1 MTVVLLILKII
12 GIILAVLLGI
22 VVLGILL
29 ILFCPFR
36 YRIWGSY
43 HEKPDISIRVAWL
56 MHIFQF
62 RMDITETQQM
72 YLRIF
77 GFRKYLSRDEEET
90 NESEETSGLEEEN
103 ETTNTTDD
111 VFVEKETDRSDAAIE
126 ENGEAGTFENTENTE
141 DSTDVK
147 SSDVSHKL
155 PEKKISISQKVKRL
169 WKKIRDIWKKMK
181 RAFSNIKETAEKV
194 KKLYMDPQNKLAF
207 TKLKQSA
214 AKLFRVL
221 HPQKFRLQLKYSTG
235 SPDTTGQLLGVIAM
249 FPIGY
254 RNGWNVVPD
263 FTADAFYAD
272 AEFEVRGRFFGI
284 SLIKLACSIILD
296 KNCKRLYNKVTSI
309 FK

>member
-12 GIILAVLLGI
+12 GIILAALLGI

-29 ILFCPFR
+29 VLFCPFR

-56 MHIFQF
+56 MCIFQF
-62 RMDITETQQM
+62 RMDITDTQQM
-72 YLRIF
+72 YLRIL
-77 GFRKYLSRDEEET
+77 GFRKNLSREEKET
-90 NESEETSGLEEEN
+90 NESEESSGLEEES
-103 ETTNTTDD
+103 ETTNI
-111 VFVEKETDRSDAAIE
+111 VENAFDKKRIETNGSDAATVE
-126 ENGEAGTFENTENTE
+126 ENSGEEKFRNKE
-141 DSTDVK
+141 DPKDSIETKSTDVSRK
-147 SSDVSHKL
+147 T
-155 PEKKISISQKVKRL
+155 PEKKISISQKVKRI
-169 WKKIRDIWKKMK
+169 WEKIK
-181 RAFSNIKETAEKV
+181 RALFNIKETAVKI
-194 KKLYMDPQNKLAF
+194 KKLYMDPRNKLAF
-207 TKLKQSA
+207 TKLKQSV
-214 AKLFRVL
+214 AKFFRVL
-221 HPQKFRLQLKYSTG
+221 HPKKFQLKLKFSTG

-254 RNGWNVVPD
+254 RNGWNIVPD

-272 AEFEVRGRFFGI
+272 AEFDVRGRVLGI

>member
-12 GIILAVLLGI
+12 GIILAALLGT

-29 ILFCPFR
+29 VLFCPFR

-43 HEKPDISIRVAWL
+43 FEKPDISIRVAWL
-56 MHIFQF
+56 MCIFQF
-62 RMDITETQQM
+62 RMDITDTQQM
-72 YLRIF
+72 YLRIL
-77 GFRKYLSRDEEET
+77 GFRKNLSREEEET
-90 NESEETSGLEEEN
+90 NESEESSGLEEES
-103 ETTNTTDD
+103 ETTNT
-111 VFVEKETDRSDAAIE
+111 VENAFDKKRIETNRSDAATVE
-126 ENGEAGTFENTENTE
+126 ENSGEEEFRNKE
-141 DSTDVK
+141 DPKDSIETKSTDLSRK
-147 SSDVSHKL
+147 T

-169 WKKIRDIWKKMK
+169 WEKIK
-181 RAFSNIKETAEKV
+181 RALFNIKETAVKI
-194 KKLYMDPQNKLAF
+194 KKLYMDPRNKLAF
-207 TKLKQSA
+207 TKLKQSV
-214 AKLFRVL
+214 AKFFRVL
-221 HPQKFRLQLKYSTG
+221 HPKKFQLKLKFSTG

-254 RNGWNVVPD
+254 RNGWNIVPD

-272 AEFEVRGRFFGI
+272 AEFDVRGRVFGI

>member
-12 GIILAVLLGI
+12 GIILATLLGT

-29 ILFCPFR
+29 VLFCPFC

-56 MHIFQF
+56 MCIFQF
-62 RMDITETQQM
+62 RMDITDTQQM
-72 YLRIF
+72 YLRIL
-77 GFRKYLSRDEEET
+77 GFRKNLSREEEET
-90 NESEETSGLEEEN
+90 NESEESSGLEEES
-103 ETTNTTDD
+103 ETTNT
-111 VFVEKETDRSDAAIE
+111 VENAFDKKRIETNRSDAATVE
-126 ENGEAGTFENTENTE
+126 ENSGEEEFRNKE
-141 DSTDVK
+141 DPKDSIETKSTDVSRK
-147 SSDVSHKL
+147 T
-155 PEKKISISQKVKRL
+155 PEKKISISQKVKRI
-169 WKKIRDIWKKMK
+169 WEKIK
-181 RAFSNIKETAEKV
+181 RALFNIKETTVKI
-194 KKLYMDPQNKLAF
+194 KKLYMDPRNKLAF
-207 TKLKQSA
+207 TKLKQSV
-214 AKLFRVL
+214 AKFFRVL
-221 HPQKFRLQLKYSTG
+221 HPKKFQLKLKFSTG

-254 RNGWNVVPD
+254 RNGWNIVPD

-272 AEFEVRGRFFGI
+272 AEFDVRGRVLGI

>member
-12 GIILAVLLGI
+12 GIILAALLGT

-29 ILFCPFR
+29 VLFCPFR

-56 MHIFQF
+56 MCIFQF
-62 RMDITETQQM
+62 RMDITDTQQM
-72 YLRIF
+72 YLRIL
-77 GFRKYLSRDEEET
+77 GFRKNLSREEEET
-90 NESEETSGLEEEN
+90 NESEESSGLEEES
-103 ETTNTTDD
+103 ETTNT
-111 VFVEKETDRSDAAIE
+111 VENAFDKKRIETNRSDVATVE
-126 ENGEAGTFENTENTE
+126 ENSGEEEFRNKE
-141 DSTDVK
+141 DPKDSIEMKSTDLSRK
-147 SSDVSHKL
+147 T

-169 WKKIRDIWKKMK
+169 WEKIK
-181 RAFSNIKETAEKV
+181 RALFNIKETAVKI
-194 KKLYMDPQNKLAF
+194 KKLYMDPRNKLAF
-207 TKLKQSA
+207 TKLKQSV
-214 AKLFRVL
+214 AKFFRVL
-221 HPQKFRLQLKYSTG
+221 HPKKFQLKLKFSTG

-254 RNGWNVVPD
+254 RNGWNIVPD

-272 AEFEVRGRFFGI
+272 AEFDVRGRVLGI

>member
-12 GIILAVLLGI
+12 GIILAALLGI

-29 ILFCPFR
+29 VLFCPFR

-56 MHIFQF
+56 MCIFQF
-62 RMDITETQQM
+62 RMDITDTQQM
-72 YLRIF
+72 YLRIL
-77 GFRKYLSRDEEET
+77 GFRKNLSREKEET
-90 NESEETSGLEEEN
+90 NESEESSGLEEES
-103 ETTNTTDD
+103 ETTNT
-111 VFVEKETDRSDAAIE
+111 VENAFDKKRIETNRSDAATVE
-126 ENGEAGTFENTENTE
+126 ENSGEEEFRNKE
-141 DSTDVK
+141 DPKDSIETKSTDVSRK
-147 SSDVSHKL
+147 T
-155 PEKKISISQKVKRL
+155 PEKKISISQKVKRI
-169 WKKIRDIWKKMK
+169 WEKIK
-181 RAFSNIKETAEKV
+181 RALFNIKETAVKI
-194 KKLYMDPQNKLAF
+194 KKLYMDPRNKLAF
-207 TKLKQSA
+207 TKLKQSV
-214 AKLFRVL
+214 AKFFRVL
-221 HPQKFRLQLKYSTG
+221 HPKKFQLKLKFSTG

-254 RNGWNVVPD
+254 RNGWNIVPD

-272 AEFEVRGRFFGI
+272 AEFDVRGRVLGI

>member
-12 GIILAVLLGI
+12 GIILAALLGT

-29 ILFCPFR
+29 VLFCPFR

-56 MHIFQF
+56 MCIFQF
-62 RMDITETQQM
+62 RMDITDTQQM
-72 YLRIF
+72 YLRIL
-77 GFRKYLSRDEEET
+77 GFRKNLSREEEET
-90 NESEETSGLEEEN
+90 NESEESSGLEEES
-103 ETTNTTDD
+103 ETTNT
-111 VFVEKETDRSDAAIE
+111 VENAFDKKRIETNKSDAATVE
-126 ENGEAGTFENTENTE
+126 ENSGEEEFRNKE
-141 DSTDVK
+141 DPKDSIETKSTDLSRK
-147 SSDVSHKL
+147 T

-169 WKKIRDIWKKMK
+169 WEKIK
-181 RAFSNIKETAEKV
+181 RALFNIKETAVKI
-194 KKLYMDPQNKLAF
+194 KKLYMDPRNKLAF
-207 TKLKQSA
+207 TKLKQSV
-214 AKLFRVL
+214 AKFFRVL
-221 HPQKFRLQLKYSTG
+221 HPKKFQLKLKFSTG
-235 SPDTTGQLLGVIAM
+235 SPDTTGQLLGVITM

-254 RNGWNVVPD
+254 RNGWNIVPD

-272 AEFEVRGRFFGI
+272 AEFDVRGRVLGI

>member
-12 GIILAVLLGI
+12 GIILAALLGI

-29 ILFCPFR
+29 VLFCPFR

-56 MHIFQF
+56 MCIFQF
-62 RMDITETQQM
+62 RMDITDTQQM
-72 YLRIF
+72 YLRIL
-77 GFRKYLSRDEEET
+77 GFRKNLSREEEET
-90 NESEETSGLEEEN
+90 NESEESSGLEEES
-103 ETTNTTDD
+103 ETTNT
-111 VFVEKETDRSDAAIE
+111 VENAFDKKRIETNRSDAATVE
-126 ENGEAGTFENTENTE
+126 ENSGEEEFRNKE
-141 DSTDVK
+141 DPKDSIETKSTDVSRK
-147 SSDVSHKL
+147 T
-155 PEKKISISQKVKRL
+155 PEKEISISQKVKRI
-169 WKKIRDIWKKMK
+169 WEKIK
-181 RAFSNIKETAEKV
+181 RALFNIKETAVKI
-194 KKLYMDPQNKLAF
+194 KKLYMDPRNKLAF
-207 TKLKQSA
+207 TKLKQSV
-214 AKLFRVL
+214 AKFFRVL
-221 HPQKFRLQLKYSTG
+221 HPKKFQLKLKFSTG

-254 RNGWNVVPD
+254 RNGWNIVPD

-272 AEFEVRGRFFGI
+272 AEFDVRGRVWGI

>member
-12 GIILAVLLGI
+12 GIILAALLGI

-29 ILFCPFR
+29 VLFCPFR

-56 MHIFQF
+56 MCIFQF
-62 RMDITETQQM
+62 RMDITDTQQM
-72 YLRIF
+72 YLRIL
-77 GFRKYLSRDEEET
+77 GFRKNLSREEKET
-90 NESEETSGLEEEN
+90 NESEESSGLEEES
-103 ETTNTTDD
+103 ETTNT
-111 VFVEKETDRSDAAIE
+111 VENAFDKKRIETNRSDAATVE
-126 ENGEAGTFENTENTE
+126 ENSGEEEFRNKE
-141 DSTDVK
+141 DPKDSIETKSTDVSRK
-147 SSDVSHKL
+147 T
-155 PEKKISISQKVKRL
+155 PEKKISISQKVKRI
-169 WKKIRDIWKKMK
+169 WEKIK
-181 RAFSNIKETAEKV
+181 RALFNIKETAVKI
-194 KKLYMDPQNKLAF
+194 KKLYMDPRNKLAF
-207 TKLKQSA
+207 TKLKQSV
-214 AKLFRVL
+214 AKFFRVL
-221 HPQKFRLQLKYSTG
+221 HPKKFQLKLKFSTG

-254 RNGWNVVPD
+254 RNGWNIVPD

-272 AEFEVRGRFFGI
+272 VEFDVRGRVLGI

>member
-12 GIILAVLLGI
+12 GIILAALLGT

-29 ILFCPFR
+29 VLFCPFR

-56 MHIFQF
+56 MCIFQF
-62 RMDITETQQM
+62 RMDITDTQQM
-72 YLRIF
+72 YLRLL
-77 GFRKYLSRDEEET
+77 GFRKNLSREEEET
-90 NESEETSGLEEEN
+90 NESEESSGLEEES
-103 ETTNTTDD
+103 ETTNT
-111 VFVEKETDRSDAAIE
+111 VENAFDKKRIETNRSDAATVE
-126 ENGEAGTFENTENTE
+126 ENSGEEEFRNKE
-141 DSTDVK
+141 DPKDSIETKSTDLSRK
-147 SSDVSHKL
+147 T

-169 WKKIRDIWKKMK
+169 WEKIK
-181 RAFSNIKETAEKV
+181 RALFNIKETAVKI
-194 KKLYMDPQNKLAF
+194 KKLYMDPRNKLAF
-207 TKLKQSA
+207 TKLKQSV
-214 AKLFRVL
+214 AKFFRVL
-221 HPQKFRLQLKYSTG
+221 HPKKFQLKLKFSTG

-254 RNGWNVVPD
+254 RNGWNIVPD

-272 AEFEVRGRFFGI
+272 AEFDVRGRVLGI

>member
-12 GIILAVLLGI
+12 GIILAALLGT

-29 ILFCPFR
+29 VLFCPFR

-56 MHIFQF
+56 MCIFQF
-62 RMDITETQQM
+62 RMDITDTQQM
-72 YLRIF
+72 YLRIL
-77 GFRKYLSRDEEET
+77 GFRKNLSHEEEET
-90 NESEETSGLEEEN
+90 NESEESSGLEEES
-103 ETTNTTDD
+103 ETTNT
-111 VFVEKETDRSDAAIE
+111 VENAFDKKRIETNRSDAATVE
-126 ENGEAGTFENTENTE
+126 ENSGEEEFRNKE
-141 DSTDVK
+141 DPKDSIETKSTDLSRK
-147 SSDVSHKL
+147 T

-169 WKKIRDIWKKMK
+169 WEKIK
-181 RAFSNIKETAEKV
+181 RALFNIKETAVKI
-194 KKLYMDPQNKLAF
+194 KKLYMDPRNKLAF
-207 TKLKQSA
+207 TKLKQSV
-214 AKLFRVL
+214 AKFFRVL
-221 HPQKFRLQLKYSTG
+221 HPKKFQLKLKFSTG

-254 RNGWNVVPD
+254 RNGWNIVPD

-272 AEFEVRGRFFGI
+272 AEFDVRGRVLGI

>member
-12 GIILAVLLGI
+12 GIILAALLGT

-29 ILFCPFR
+29 VLFCPFR

-56 MHIFQF
+56 MCIFQF
-62 RMDITETQQM
+62 RMDITDTQQM
-72 YLRIF
+72 YLRIL
-77 GFRKYLSRDEEET
+77 GFRKNLSREEEET
-90 NESEETSGLEEEN
+90 NESEESSGLEEES
-103 ETTNTTDD
+103 ETTNT
-111 VFVEKETDRSDAAIE
+111 VENAFDKKRIENNRSDAATVE
-126 ENGEAGTFENTENTE
+126 ENSGEEEFRNKE
-141 DSTDVK
+141 DPKDSIETKSTDLSRK
-147 SSDVSHKL
+147 T

-169 WKKIRDIWKKMK
+169 WEKIK
-181 RAFSNIKETAEKV
+181 RALFNIKETAVKI
-194 KKLYMDPQNKLAF
+194 KKLYMDPRNKLAF
-207 TKLKQSA
+207 TKLKQSV
-214 AKLFRVL
+214 AKFFRVL
-221 HPQKFRLQLKYSTG
+221 HPKKFQLKLKFSTG

-254 RNGWNVVPD
+254 RNGWNIVPD

-272 AEFEVRGRFFGI
+272 AEFDVRGRVLGI

>member
-12 GIILAVLLGI
+12 GIILAALLGI

-29 ILFCPFR
+29 VLFCPFR

-56 MHIFQF
+56 MCIFQF
-62 RMDITETQQM
+62 RMDITDTQQM
-72 YLRIF
+72 YLRIL
-77 GFRKYLSRDEEET
+77 GFRKNLSREEEET
-90 NESEETSGLEEEN
+90 NESEESSGLEEES
-103 ETTNTTDD
+103 ETTNT
-111 VFVEKETDRSDAAIE
+111 VENAFDKKRIETNRSDVATVE
-126 ENGEAGTFENTENTE
+126 ENSGEEEFRNKE
-141 DSTDVK
+141 DPKDSIETKSTDVSRK
-147 SSDVSHKL
+147 T
-155 PEKKISISQKVKRL
+155 PEKKISISQKVKRI
-169 WKKIRDIWKKMK
+169 WEKIK
-181 RAFSNIKETAEKV
+181 RALFNIKETAVKI
-194 KKLYMDPQNKLAF
+194 KKLYMDPRNKLAF
-207 TKLKQSA
+207 TKLKQSV
-214 AKLFRVL
+214 AKFFRVL
-221 HPQKFRLQLKYSTG
+221 HPKKFQLKLKFSTG

-254 RNGWNVVPD
+254 RNGWNIVPD

-272 AEFEVRGRFFGI
+272 TEFDVRGRVLGI

>member
-12 GIILAVLLGI
+12 GIILAALLGI

-29 ILFCPFR
+29 VLFCPFR

-56 MHIFQF
+56 MCIFQF
-62 RMDITETQQM
+62 RMDITDTQQM
-72 YLRIF
+72 YLRIL
-77 GFRKYLSRDEEET
+77 GFRKNLSREEEET
-90 NESEETSGLEEEN
+90 NESEESSGLEEES
-103 ETTNTTDD
+103 ETTNT
-111 VFVEKETDRSDAAIE
+111 VENAFDKKRIETNRSDVATVE
-126 ENGEAGTFENTENTE
+126 ENSGEEEFRNKE
-141 DSTDVK
+141 DPKDSIETKSTDVSRK
-147 SSDVSHKL
+147 T
-155 PEKKISISQKVKRL
+155 PEKKISISQKVKRI
-169 WKKIRDIWKKMK
+169 WEKIK
-181 RAFSNIKETAEKV
+181 RALFNIKETAVKI
-194 KKLYMDPQNKLAF
+194 KKLYMDPRNKLAY
-207 TKLKQSA
+207 TKLKQSV
-214 AKLFRVL
+214 AKFFRVL
-221 HPQKFRLQLKYSTG
+221 HPKKFQLKLKFSTG

-254 RNGWNVVPD
+254 RNGWNIVPD

-272 AEFEVRGRFFGI
+272 TEFDVRGRVLGI

>member
-12 GIILAVLLGI
+12 GIILAALLGT

-29 ILFCPFR
+29 VLFCPFR

-56 MHIFQF
+56 MCIFQF
-62 RMDITETQQM
+62 RMDITDTQQM
-72 YLRIF
+72 YLRIL
-77 GFRKYLSRDEEET
+77 GFRKNLSREEEET
-90 NESEETSGLEEEN
+90 NESEESSGLEEES
-103 ETTNTTDD
+103 ETTNT
-111 VFVEKETDRSDAAIE
+111 VENAFDKKRIETNRSDAATVE
-126 ENGEAGTFENTENTE
+126 ENSGEEEFRNKE
-141 DSTDVK
+141 DPKDSIETKSTDLSRK
-147 SSDVSHKL
+147 T
-155 PEKKISISQKVKRL
+155 PEKKISTSQKVKRL
-169 WKKIRDIWKKMK
+169 WEKIK
-181 RAFSNIKETAEKV
+181 RALFNIKETAVKI
-194 KKLYMDPQNKLAF
+194 KKLYMDPRNKLAF
-207 TKLKQSA
+207 TKLKQSV
-214 AKLFRVL
+214 AKFFRVL
-221 HPQKFRLQLKYSTG
+221 HPKKFQLKLKFSTG

-254 RNGWNVVPD
+254 RNGWNIVPD

-272 AEFEVRGRFFGI
+272 AEFDVRGRVLGI

>member
-12 GIILAVLLGI
+12 GIILSALLGT

-29 ILFCPFR
+29 VLFCPFR

-56 MHIFQF
+56 MCIFQF
-62 RMDITETQQM
+62 RMDITDTQQM
-72 YLRIF
+72 YLRIL
-77 GFRKYLSRDEEET
+77 GFRKNLSREEEET
-90 NESEETSGLEEEN
+90 NESEESSGLEEES
-103 ETTNTTDD
+103 ETTNT
-111 VFVEKETDRSDAAIE
+111 VENAFDKKRIETNRSDAATVE
-126 ENGEAGTFENTENTE
+126 ENSGEEEFRNKE
-141 DSTDVK
+141 DPKDSIETKSTDLSRK
-147 SSDVSHKL
+147 T

-169 WKKIRDIWKKMK
+169 WEKIK
-181 RAFSNIKETAEKV
+181 RALFNIKETAVKI
-194 KKLYMDPQNKLAF
+194 KKLYMDPRNKLAF
-207 TKLKQSA
+207 TKLKQSV
-214 AKLFRVL
+214 AKFFRVL
-221 HPQKFRLQLKYSTG
+221 HPKKFQLKLKFSTG

-254 RNGWNVVPD
+254 RNGWNIVPD

-272 AEFEVRGRFFGI
+272 AEFDVRGRVLGI

>member
-12 GIILAVLLGI
+12 GIILAALLEI

-29 ILFCPFR
+29 VLFCPFR

-56 MHIFQF
+56 MCIFQF
-62 RMDITETQQM
+62 RIDITDTQQM
-72 YLRIF
+72 YLRIL
-77 GFRKYLSRDEEET
+77 GFRKNLSREEEET
-90 NESEETSGLEEEN
+90 NESEESSGLEEES
-103 ETTNTTDD
+103 ETTNT
-111 VFVEKETDRSDAAIE
+111 VENAFDKKRIETNRSDAATVE
-126 ENGEAGTFENTENTE
+126 ENSGEEEFRNKE
-141 DSTDVK
+141 DPKDSIETKSTDVSRK
-147 SSDVSHKL
+147 T
-155 PEKKISISQKVKRL
+155 PEKKISISQKVKRI
-169 WKKIRDIWKKMK
+169 WEKIK
-181 RAFSNIKETAEKV
+181 RALFNIKETTVKI
-194 KKLYMDPQNKLAF
+194 KKLYMDPRNKLAF
-207 TKLKQSA
+207 TKLKQSV
-214 AKLFRVL
+214 AKFFRVL
-221 HPQKFRLQLKYSTG
+221 HPKKFQLKLKFSTG

-254 RNGWNVVPD
+254 RNGWNIVPD

-272 AEFEVRGRFFGI
+272 AEFDVRGRVLGI

>member
-29 ILFCPFR
+29 VLFCPFR

-77 GFRKYLSRDEEET
+77 GFRKYLSRNQEET
-90 NESEETSGLEEEN
+90 SESEEISGLEEEN
-103 ETTNTTDD
+103 KATNTVDD
-111 VFVEKETDRSDAAIE
+111 VSVENETDRSDTAIEE
-126 ENGEAGTFENTENTE
+126 ENGEAGVFENTK
-141 DSTDVK
+141 DSTEVK
-147 SSDVSHKL
+147 SSDVSHKS

-169 WKKIRDIWKKMK
+169 WEKIRDIWKKVK
-181 RAFSNIKETAEKV
+181 RAFSDIKETVAKI

-214 AKLFRVL
+214 ARFFRVL
-221 HPQKFRLQLKYSTG
+221 HPKKFRLQLKYSTG
-235 SPDTTGQLLGVIAM
+235 SPNTTGQLLGVIAM

-272 AEFEVRGRFFGI
+272 AEFDVRGRFFGI

>member
-12 GIILAVLLGI
+12 GIILAALLGT

-29 ILFCPFR
+29 VLFCPFR

-56 MHIFQF
+56 MCIFQF
-62 RMDITETQQM
+62 RMDITDTQQM
-72 YLRIF
+72 YLRIL
-77 GFRKYLSRDEEET
+77 GFRKNLSREEEET
-90 NESEETSGLEEEN
+90 NESEESSGLEEES
-103 ETTNTTDD
+103 ETTNT
-111 VFVEKETDRSDAAIE
+111 VENAFDKKRIETNRSDAATVE
-126 ENGEAGTFENTENTE
+126 ENSGEEEFRNKE
-141 DSTDVK
+141 DPKDFIETKSTDLSRK
-147 SSDVSHKL
+147 T

-169 WKKIRDIWKKMK
+169 WEKIK
-181 RAFSNIKETAEKV
+181 RALFNIKETAVKI
-194 KKLYMDPQNKLAF
+194 KKLYMDPRNKLAF
-207 TKLKQSA
+207 TKLKQSV
-214 AKLFRVL
+214 AKFFRVL
-221 HPQKFRLQLKYSTG
+221 HPKKFQLKLKFSTG

-254 RNGWNVVPD
+254 RNGWNIVPD

-272 AEFEVRGRFFGI
+272 AEFDVRGRVLGI

>member
-1 MTVVLLILKII
+1 MTVVILILKII
-12 GIILAVLLGI
+12 GIILAALLGT

-29 ILFCPFR
+29 VLFCPFR

-56 MHIFQF
+56 MCIFQF
-62 RMDITETQQM
+62 RMDITDTQQM
-72 YLRIF
+72 YLRIL
-77 GFRKYLSRDEEET
+77 GFRKNLSREEEET
-90 NESEETSGLEEEN
+90 NESEESSGLEEES
-103 ETTNTTDD
+103 ETTNT
-111 VFVEKETDRSDAAIE
+111 VENAFDKKRIETNRSDAATVE
-126 ENGEAGTFENTENTE
+126 ENSGEEEFRNKE
-141 DSTDVK
+141 DPKDSIETKSTDLSRK
-147 SSDVSHKL
+147 T

-169 WKKIRDIWKKMK
+169 WEKIK
-181 RAFSNIKETAEKV
+181 RALFNIKETAVKI
-194 KKLYMDPQNKLAF
+194 KKLYMDPRNKLAF
-207 TKLKQSA
+207 TKLKQSV
-214 AKLFRVL
+214 AKFFRVL
-221 HPQKFRLQLKYSTG
+221 HPKKFQLKLKFSTG

-254 RNGWNVVPD
+254 RNGWNIVPD

-272 AEFEVRGRFFGI
+272 AEFDVRGRVLGI

>member
-22 VVLGILL
+22 VVLGILFV
-29 ILFCPFR
+29 LFCPFR

-43 HEKPDISIRVAWL
+43 HEKQDISIRVVWL

-62 RMDITETQQM
+62 RMDITETQHM

-77 GFRKYLSRDEEET
+77 GFRKYLSRNQEET
-90 NESEETSGLEEEN
+90 SESEEISGLEEEN
-103 ETTNTTDD
+103 
-111 VFVEKETDRSDAAIE
+111 
-126 ENGEAGTFENTENTE
+126 GEAGAFENTE
-141 DSTDVK
+141 DSTEVK
-147 SSDVSHKL
+147 SSDVSHKS

-169 WKKIRDIWKKMK
+169 WEKIRDIWKKMK
-181 RAFSNIKETAEKV
+181 RAFSDIKETVAKI

-221 HPQKFRLQLKYSTG
+221 HPKKFRLQLKYSTG

-272 AEFEVRGRFFGI
+272 AEFDVRGRFFGI

>member
-29 ILFCPFR
+29 VLFCPFR

-77 GFRKYLSRDEEET
+77 GFRKYLSRGEEET
-90 NESEETSGLEEEN
+90 NESEETSGLEEES
-103 ETTNTTDD
+103 ETTNT
-111 VFVEKETDRSDAAIE
+111 VENAFDKKRIETNRSDAVTVE
-126 ENGEAGTFENTENTE
+126 ENSGEEEFRNKE
-141 DSTDVK
+141 DPKDSIETKSTDVSRK
-147 SSDVSHKL
+147 T
-155 PEKKISISQKVKRL
+155 PEKKISISQKVKRI
-169 WKKIRDIWKKMK
+169 WEKIK
-181 RAFSNIKETAEKV
+181 RALFNIKETAVKI
-194 KKLYMDPQNKLAF
+194 KKLYMDPRNKLAF
-207 TKLKQSA
+207 TKLKQLV
-214 AKLFRVL
+214 AKFFRVL
-221 HPQKFRLQLKYSTG
+221 HPKKFQLKLKFSTG

-272 AEFEVRGRFFGI
+272 AEFDVRGRFFGI

>member
-12 GIILAVLLGI
+12 GIILAALLGT

-29 ILFCPFR
+29 VLFCPFR

-56 MHIFQF
+56 MCIFQF
-62 RMDITETQQM
+62 RMDITDTQQM
-72 YLRIF
+72 YLRIL
-77 GFRKYLSRDEEET
+77 GFRKNLSREEEET
-90 NESEETSGLEEEN
+90 NESEESSGLEEES
-103 ETTNTTDD
+103 ETTNT
-111 VFVEKETDRSDAAIE
+111 VENAFDKKRIETNRSDSATVE
-126 ENGEAGTFENTENTE
+126 ENSGEEEFRNKE
-141 DSTDVK
+141 DPKDSIETKSTDLSRK
-147 SSDVSHKL
+147 T

-169 WKKIRDIWKKMK
+169 WEKIK
-181 RAFSNIKETAEKV
+181 RALFNIKETAVKI
-194 KKLYMDPQNKLAF
+194 KKLYMDPRNKLAF
-207 TKLKQSA
+207 TKLKQSV
-214 AKLFRVL
+214 AKFFRVL
-221 HPQKFRLQLKYSTG
+221 HPKKFQLKLKFSTG

-254 RNGWNVVPD
+254 RNGWNIVPD

-272 AEFEVRGRFFGI
+272 AEFDVRGRVLGI

>member
-12 GIILAVLLGI
+12 GIILAALLGT

-29 ILFCPFR
+29 VLFCPFR

-56 MHIFQF
+56 MCIFQF
-62 RMDITETQQM
+62 RMDITDTQQM
-72 YLRIF
+72 YLRIL
-77 GFRKYLSRDEEET
+77 GFRKNLSREEEET
-90 NESEETSGLEEEN
+90 NESEESSGLEEES
-103 ETTNTTDD
+103 ETTNT
-111 VFVEKETDRSDAAIE
+111 VENAFDKKRIETNRSDAATVE
-126 ENGEAGTFENTENTE
+126 ENSGEEEFRNKE
-141 DSTDVK
+141 DPKDSIETKSTDLSRK
-147 SSDVSHKL
+147 T

-169 WKKIRDIWKKMK
+169 WEKIK
-181 RAFSNIKETAEKV
+181 RALFNIKETAVKI
-194 KKLYMDPQNKLAF
+194 KKLYMDPRNKLAF
-207 TKLKQSA
+207 TKLKQSV
-214 AKLFRVL
+214 AKFFRVL
-221 HPQKFRLQLKYSTG
+221 HPKKFQLKLKFSTG

-254 RNGWNVVPD
+254 RNGWNIVPD

-272 AEFEVRGRFFGI
+272 AEFDVRGRVLGI

>member
-29 ILFCPFR
+29 VLFCPFR

-43 HEKPDISIRVAWL
+43 HEKPDMSIRVVWL

-90 NESEETSGLEEEN
+90 NESEEISGLEEES
-103 ETTNTTDD
+103 ETTNT
-111 VFVEKETDRSDAAIE
+111 VENAFDKKRIETNGSDAATVE
-126 ENGEAGTFENTENTE
+126 ENSCEEEFRNKE
-141 DSTDVK
+141 DPKDSIETKSTDVSRK
-147 SSDVSHKL
+147 T
-155 PEKKISISQKVKRL
+155 PEKKISISQKVKRI
-169 WKKIRDIWKKMK
+169 WEKIK
-181 RAFSNIKETAEKV
+181 RALFNIKETAVKI
-194 KKLYMDPQNKLAF
+194 KKLYMDPRNKLAF
-207 TKLKQSA
+207 TKLKQSV
-214 AKLFRVL
+214 AKFFRVL
-221 HPQKFRLQLKYSTG
+221 HPKKFQLKLKFSTG

-254 RNGWNVVPD
+254 RNGWNIVPD

-272 AEFEVRGRFFGI
+272 AEFDVRGRGLGI

>member
-12 GIILAVLLGI
+12 GIILAALLGT

-29 ILFCPFR
+29 VLFCPFR

-56 MHIFQF
+56 MCIFQF
-62 RMDITETQQM
+62 RMDITDTQQM
-72 YLRIF
+72 YLRIL
-77 GFRKYLSRDEEET
+77 GFRKNLSREEEET
-90 NESEETSGLEEEN
+90 NESEESSGLEEESVTTITVEN
-103 ETTNTTDD
+103 AFDKKRIET
-111 VFVEKETDRSDAAIE
+111 KRSDAATVE
-126 ENGEAGTFENTENTE
+126 ENSGEEEFRNKE
-141 DSTDVK
+141 DPKDSIETKSTDLSRK
-147 SSDVSHKL
+147 T

-169 WKKIRDIWKKMK
+169 WEKIK
-181 RAFSNIKETAEKV
+181 RALFNIKETAVKI
-194 KKLYMDPQNKLAF
+194 KKLYMDPRNKLAF
-207 TKLKQSA
+207 TKLKQSV
-214 AKLFRVL
+214 AKFFRVL
-221 HPQKFRLQLKYSTG
+221 HPKKFQLKLKFSTG

-254 RNGWNVVPD
+254 RNGWNIVPD

-272 AEFEVRGRFFGI
+272 AEFDVRGRVLGI

>member
-12 GIILAVLLGI
+12 GIILAALLGI

-29 ILFCPFR
+29 VLFCPFR

-56 MHIFQF
+56 MCIFQF
-62 RMDITETQQM
+62 RMDITDTQQM
-72 YLRIF
+72 YLRIL
-77 GFRKYLSRDEEET
+77 GFRKNLSREEEET
-90 NESEETSGLEEEN
+90 NESEESSGLEEES
-103 ETTNTTDD
+103 ETTNT
-111 VFVEKETDRSDAAIE
+111 VENAFDKKRIETNRSDAATVE
-126 ENGEAGTFENTENTE
+126 ENSGEEEFRNKE
-141 DSTDVK
+141 DPKDSIETKSTDVSRK
-147 SSDVSHKL
+147 T
-155 PEKKISISQKVKRL
+155 PEKKISISQKVKRI
-169 WKKIRDIWKKMK
+169 WEKIK
-181 RAFSNIKETAEKV
+181 RALFNIKETTVKI
-194 KKLYMDPQNKLAF
+194 KKLYMDPRNKLAF
-207 TKLKQSA
+207 TKLKQSV
-214 AKLFRVL
+214 AKFFRVL
-221 HPQKFRLQLKYSTG
+221 HPKKFQVKLKFSTG

-254 RNGWNVVPD
+254 RNGWNIVPD

-272 AEFEVRGRFFGI
+272 AEFDVRGRVLGI

>member
-12 GIILAVLLGI
+12 GIILAALLGT

-29 ILFCPFR
+29 VLFCPFR

-56 MHIFQF
+56 MCIFQF
-62 RMDITETQQM
+62 RMDITDTQQM

-77 GFRKYLSRDEEET
+77 GFRKNLSREEEET
-90 NESEETSGLEEEN
+90 NESEESSGLEEES
-103 ETTNTTDD
+103 ETTNT
-111 VFVEKETDRSDAAIE
+111 VENAFDKKRIETNRSDAATVE
-126 ENGEAGTFENTENTE
+126 ENSGEEEFRNKE
-141 DSTDVK
+141 DPKDSIETKSTDVSRK
-147 SSDVSHKL
+147 T
-155 PEKKISISQKVKRL
+155 PEKRISISQKVKRI
-169 WKKIRDIWKKMK
+169 WEKIK
-181 RAFSNIKETAEKV
+181 RALFNIKETAVKI
-194 KKLYMDPQNKLAF
+194 KKLYMDPRNKLAF
-207 TKLKQSA
+207 TKLKQSV
-214 AKLFRVL
+214 AKFFRVL
-221 HPQKFRLQLKYSTG
+221 HPKKFQLKLKFSTG

-254 RNGWNVVPD
+254 RNGWNIVPD

-272 AEFEVRGRFFGI
+272 AEFDVRGRVLGI